1 MHLYFVVFKNKIK
14 KDYKLFTNV
23 VFDKEE
29 EANEFGRKS
38 MKRGFEHKIL
48 EYNSENYNRYWNER

>member
-1 MHLYFVVFKNKIK
+1 MIYFIVFKNKTK

-29 EANEFGRKS
+29 EADEFGRKS

>member
-1 MHLYFVVFKNKIK
+1 MIYFIVFKNKTK

-23 VFDKEE
+23 IFDKEE

-48 EYNSENYNRYWNER
+48 EYNSENYNRYWDER

>member
-1 MHLYFVVFKNKIK
+1 MHLYFVVFKNKTK

-48 EYNSENYNRYWNER
+48 EYNSENYSRYWDEK

>member
-1 MHLYFVVFKNKIK
+1 MIYFIVFKNKTK

-48 EYNSENYNRYWNER
+48 EYNNENYNRYWYEK

>member
-1 MHLYFVVFKNKIK
+1 MIYFIVFKNKTK

-23 VFDKEE
+23 IFDKEE

-48 EYNSENYNRYWNER
+48 EYNNENYNRYWDEK

>member
-1 MHLYFVVFKNKIK
+1 MHLYFVVFKNKTK

-23 VFDKEE
+23 VFDKEKD
-29 EANEFGRKS
+29 ADEFGRKS

-48 EYNSENYNRYWNER
+48 EYNSENYNRYWIEK

>member
-1 MHLYFVVFKNKIK
+1 MIYFIVFKNKTK

-23 VFDKEE
+23 VFYKEE

-48 EYNSENYNRYWNER
+48 EYNN

>member
-1 MHLYFVVFKNKIK
+1 MIYFIVFKNKTK

-29 EANEFGRKS
+29 EANVFGKKS

-48 EYNSENYNRYWNER
+48 EYNNENYNRYWYEK